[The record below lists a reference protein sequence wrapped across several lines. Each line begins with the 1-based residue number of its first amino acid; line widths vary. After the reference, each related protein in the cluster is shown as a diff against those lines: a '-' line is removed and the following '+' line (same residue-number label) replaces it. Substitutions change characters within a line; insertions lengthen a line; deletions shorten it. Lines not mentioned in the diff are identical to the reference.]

1 MASAQEAGS
10 ASGTVIEV
18 DVLHERV
25 DTPRERTTRMETA
38 TTAHVLFRR
47 KGVVFDDVRPEC
59 TGSVP

>member
-1 MASAQEAGS
+1 M
-10 ASGTVIEV
+10 IEV